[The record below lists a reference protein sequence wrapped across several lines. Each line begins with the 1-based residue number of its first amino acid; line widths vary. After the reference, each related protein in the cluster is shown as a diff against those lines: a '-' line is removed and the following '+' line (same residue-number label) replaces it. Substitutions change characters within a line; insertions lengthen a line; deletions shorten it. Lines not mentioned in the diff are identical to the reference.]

1 MIARRRKTMAQILIR
16 GLDDEVVKFFKEQA
30 AKNGRSLQKHI
41 VQTLSDLVEVKRRH
55 EDAVKA
61 MDELRARQLK
71 RRKGKPFP
79 SSVDLIRRD
88 RESH

>member
-1 MIARRRKTMAQILIR
+1 
-16 GLDDEVVKFFKEQA
+16 
-30 AKNGRSLQKHI
+30 